1 MSAIRRA
8 EDFFAAASDDEP
20 AWIAYYSQA
29 RLERDCGRA
38 LLGLALSG
46 GGYAEAQQR
55 LHASVESFPSGH
67 SRGKALAVA
76 NLATLTMARDDPL
89 HAVQLGNDA
98 LAAAAGVRSQR
109 VSDALR
115 QLRQTSVQH
124 QTVPDVRDL
133 TRRLDLTAQGA

>member
-1 MSAIRRA
+1 VSAIRRA
-8 EDFFAAASDDEP
+8 EDSFAAASNDEP

-46 GGYAEAQQR
+46 GDYAEAQQR
-55 LHASVESFPSGH
+55 LHSSVESFPSGH

-98 LAAAAGVRSQR
+98 LAAAAGIRSER